1 VQAIKELALES
12 PFELGMV
19 QVAGMELEIIGVY
32 GDIRIF
38 ELDDDLDAFA
48 LVAGGEVEQ
57 GMLVEAKLGEHA
69 VETWVRR
76 SWHSRILVES
86 GKAPRTDIITDASGN
101 RKSL

>member
-69 VETWVRR
+69 VETWVGRP
-76 SWHSRILVES
+76 WHSRILVES